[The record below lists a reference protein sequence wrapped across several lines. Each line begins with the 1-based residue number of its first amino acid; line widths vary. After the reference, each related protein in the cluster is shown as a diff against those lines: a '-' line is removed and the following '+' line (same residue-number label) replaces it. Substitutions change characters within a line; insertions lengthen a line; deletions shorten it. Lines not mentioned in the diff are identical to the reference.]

1 MIIRGP
7 KNRWGVIQKLEKPK
21 TNIFSNYFKSKLQ
34 QKKGKSMLIVILHSR
49 LPKQNPKSK

>member
-34 QKKGKSMLIVILHSR
+34 QKKREKHANRNTS
-49 LPKQNPKSK
+49 